1 MIPEFAW
8 FSAMV
13 VGEKILLCFP
23 LFSSVRENTSM
34 SGLVPLAQ
42 DQDFQR
48 GGDPHIYRENFIQKN
63 KKLKTSWWY
72 DGNVEGNV
80 TKQLLCPQTA
90 FISQSGVRSRNDWC
104 RILLVGTSWILYF
117 CGFGSKKRCLF
128 FFFNL
133 SPLGLPSLWCLGTSG
148 SSGMSH
154 KR

>member
-23 LFSSVRENTSM
+23 LFSSMRVNTSM

-63 KKLKTSWWY
+63 KKLK
-72 DGNVEGNV
+72 N
-80 TKQLLCPQTA
+80 
-90 FISQSGVRSRNDWC
+90 
-104 RILLVGTSWILYF
+104 LLVV
-117 CGFGSKKRCLF
+117 
-128 FFFNL
+128 
-133 SPLGLPSLWCLGTSG
+133 
-148 SSGMSH
+148 
-154 KR
+154 